1 MVVIGYLTA
10 VLTVTAMYTNSD
22 KANMS
27 NLAKVWQKQLSYD
40 SKTVQIFHK
49 TEKLTDIFLSQ
60 TSFHVAKSV
69 KYC

>member
-1 MVVIGYLTA
+1 
-10 VLTVTAMYTNSD
+10 
-22 KANMS
+22 MS

-69 KYC
+69 KYCWWNRTSVSCSVKFCQL